1 MLPAQAHPRS
11 DACGDGA
18 AYPAVHDVEKDG
30 EQQSTEDKTAIHT
43 QEKKGSGVV
52 RFSQS
57 VWRRLAAWG
66 VEVRGVVPIA
76 VEDRTDK
83 RLGNVFLL
91 WFTMS
96 CNLLPVVTGMVGTLS
111 LKLSLRDA
119 SLVIVFFNALC
130 TAPPAYLSILGPKT
144 GLRQMIQ
151 ARYSFGSAKSPPLPP
166 DNHRTNPR
174 CSLYIASIVVLL
186 NLATVSG
193 FTIIDC
199 VIGGQ
204 TLSALNSNVSV
215 NVGIVTVAVLS
226 LVISFFGYRVLHQYE
241 RYGWIPILAGIV
253 IATGCGGR
261 HLSRQVEARPASAP
275 AVLSFGGLIAGYL
288 GDDGS
293 KRIFTSVYL
302 GLFVPTV
309 PLMVLGAAIG
319 GAVPNVPAWAAAYA
333 TGSVG
338 GIFAAML
345 TGSAGGFGAFVTVLL
360 AFSTLGNIA
369 ATIYAITLNF
379 QILLPVLARV
389 PRALFALVFVAI
401 IVPVAVRAASSFVAA
416 LENFVGVIAY
426 WSAAF
431 FAIVAVEHVVFRRK
445 RYESYDHAIWNDAA
459 ALPSGWSALAA
470 AVLALALA
478 VPCMSQN
485 WFVGPVARTT
495 GDIGFEVA
503 MVASALLYGVLRGIE
518 VKVKGGL

>member
-30 EQQSTEDKTAIHT
+30 EQQSTKDTTAIHT
-43 QEKKGSGVV
+43 QEKKGPGVV

-66 VEVRGVVPIA
+66 VEVRGVEPIA

-83 RLGNVFLL
+83 RVGNVFLL

-151 ARYSFGSAKSPPLPP
+151 ARYSFG
-166 DNHRTNPR
+166 
-174 CSLYIASIVVLL
+174 LYIASIVVLL

-261 HLSRQVEARPASAP
+261 YLSRQVEARPASAP

-288 GDDGS
+288 VPWAALSSDFCTYISPEGDDDGS

-345 TGSAGGFGAFVTVLL
+345 TGSAGGFGVFVTVLL

-389 PRALFALVFVAI
+389 PRALFALVFVALI
-401 IVPVAVRAASSFVAA
+401 IPVAVRAASSFVAA

-431 FAIVAVEHVVFRRK
+431 FAIVAVEHVVFRRAH
-445 RYESYDHAIWNDAA
+445 YESYDHAMWNDAA

-518 VKVKGGL
+518 VKVKGRL